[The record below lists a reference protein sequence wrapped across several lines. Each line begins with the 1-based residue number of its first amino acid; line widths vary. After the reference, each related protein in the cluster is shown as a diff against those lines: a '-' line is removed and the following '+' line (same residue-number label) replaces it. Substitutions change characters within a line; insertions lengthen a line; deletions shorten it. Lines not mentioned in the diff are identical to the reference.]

1 MIALELAGW
10 PLAAG
15 LSAVA
20 AIGATELR
28 RRAELV
34 ARACHE
40 VRGPL
45 GAARLAL
52 AAMERRGEADPARVA
67 GLDLELRRA
76 GLALDDLAA
85 ARRGARAPEVAA
97 PVELAVL
104 LEEQRFVWGAMAR
117 AFGGELVVEDTSGA
131 WVHADRL
138 RLAQALG
145 NLVANAVEHGRGRI
159 ALTARPAG
167 PGAVR
172 VEVADEGDGLPA
184 ALGDLTR
191 RARGGRGLR
200 GRGLAIADEV
210 ARAHGGRLETAPSA
224 RGARLV
230 LELPAL
236 PAGAARGAR

>member
-15 LSAVA
+15 LSALA
-20 AIGATELR
+20 ALGATELR

-85 ARRGARAPEVAA
+85 ARRGARAAEVRA
-97 PVELAVL
+97 PVELAAL
-104 LEEQRFVWGAMAR
+104 LEEQRFVWSAMAR
-117 AFGGELVVEDTSGA
+117 AFGGELVVEDASGA
-131 WVHADRL
+131 WVHGDRL

-145 NLVANAVEHGRGRI
+145 NLVANAVEHGRGTI
-159 ALTARPAG
+159 ALRASAPG

-172 VEVADEGDGLPA
+172 VEVRDEGAGLPA
-184 ALGDLTR
+184 PLGELTR
-191 RARGGRGLR
+191 RARGGRGAR

-210 ARAHGGRLETAPSA
+210 ARAHGGRLAAGPSE

-236 PAGAARGAR
+236 EAR

>member
-1 MIALELAGW
+1 MTALELAGW
-10 PLAAG
+10 PLALG
-15 LSAVA
+15 LSALGLVA
-20 AIGATELR
+20 ATELR

-52 AAMERRGEADPARVA
+52 AAMERRGEAHPARVA

-85 ARRGARAPEVAA
+85 ARRGARSAPRVAE
-97 PVELAVL
+97 PVELAAL
-104 LEEQRFVWGAMAR
+104 LEEQRFVWSAMAR
-117 AFGGELVVEDTSGA
+117 AFGGELVVEDASGA
-131 WVHADRL
+131 WVEGDRL

-159 ALTARPAG
+159 ALTARAD
-167 PGAVR
+167 GATVR
-172 VEVADEGDGLPA
+172 VEVADEGGGLPA
-184 ALGDLTR
+184 PLAELTR
-191 RARGGRGLR
+191 RARGGRGAR
-200 GRGLAIADEV
+200 GRGLAIAAEV
-210 ARAHGGRLETAPSA
+210 ARAHGGRLETAPAS

-236 PAGAARGAR
+236 AARAARGAR